1 MGRHAII
8 NMVFENEDPF
18 LDDYSQELFACHAMI
33 DSLKI
38 TADNKITVTL
48 EKEFLLK
55 MLQSHIHTI
64 RKITCPVT

>member
-1 MGRHAII
+1 
-8 NMVFENEDPF
+8 MVFENEDPF

-55 MLQSHIHTI
+55 MLHSHIHAI
-64 RKITCPVT
+64 RKISCLPK